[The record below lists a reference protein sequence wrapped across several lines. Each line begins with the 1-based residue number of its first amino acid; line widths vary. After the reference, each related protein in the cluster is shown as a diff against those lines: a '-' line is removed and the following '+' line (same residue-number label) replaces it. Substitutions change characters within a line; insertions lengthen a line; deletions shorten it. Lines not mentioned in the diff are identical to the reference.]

1 MKINFYANS
10 QTPWNLPRPLVY
22 GQQGRG
28 TALSK
33 LPQNDFTLS
42 HCLVVPT
49 PGLLKLLFPWPSFLP
64 SACPAPPNT
73 SSRPC
78 APLLRR
84 PSLLLPLELL
94 PPAALGRRP
103 SLTEPH
109 PLLHNV
115 TSAPSALCPVE
126 FRARA
131 DQFLLKCISLIIAPL
146 VRETWFFHKHHT
158 PVLPCLTGGL
168 TFVSS
173 CHPAGTAVAAG
184 LASSL
189 TFRATLESLS
199 HQRLYLVSPSDV
211 CLPSSRTLFL
221 GIPLPASIPRT
232 CANTMM
238 TVHIP
243 PLPALQPPRRW
254 LSRRNYK
261 LAKLHLISSVFQ
273 TVGHNPET
281 GQEIYFTGHDQHFF
295 E

>member
-1 MKINFYANS
+1 MQIHRLHETYPDPWSTARKAEEQPSANFHRTISLWATAWLCRLPACWNS
-10 QTPWNLPRPLVY
+10 SSRGLPSFPQLVLLHRTPPLARVLLSWGGPPYCFPWNY
-22 GQQGRG
+22 FHQQLW
-28 TALSK
+28 A
-33 LPQNDFTLS
+33 D
-42 HCLVVPT
+42 V
-49 PGLLKLLFPWPSFLP
+49 
-64 SACPAPPNT
+64 
-73 SSRPC
+73 
-78 APLLRR
+78 
-84 PSLLLPLELL
+84 
-94 PPAALGRRP
+94 P

-131 DQFLLKCISLIIAPL
+131 DQFLLKCISLIIAPF

-199 HQRLYLVSPSDV
+199 HQGLYLVSPSDV

-243 PLPALQPPRRW
+243 PFPALQPPWRW

-261 LAKLHLISSVFQ
+261 LAQLHLISSVFQ